1 MSTTRKTLVFLGVT
15 FAFSWAVTLA
25 GWSAG
30 LARSPV
36 ATVAV
41 LALMMAGP
49 AIGALVCAFAFEKG
63 RRIDSLGLRFR
74 PNAWWF
80 YAWLIPLAIGAG
92 SVVFTALF
100 SPHHLVD
107 PAQALIAGLASELPP
122 AKLAELRALPLDAI
136 LAVQVAAGSAI
147 NAVILTFTEEL
158 GWRGYL
164 HSLWRPHGF
173 WRASLATGAIWGLW
187 HAPAIYFFGLNYP
200 DHRLIGIP
208 IFVVFCTLLA
218 PLMSL
223 IRDRGGSTWAAGIA
237 HGSFNAV
244 GGVSILCLSQPEFP
258 WAGVVGAGGFVMLL
272 AGAIAVALL
281 APRARGA

>member
-1 MSTTRKTLVFLGVT
+1 MSTARKSLIFLAIT
-15 FAFSWAVTLA
+15 FAFSWGVTLA

-30 LARSPV
+30 LARSPL
-36 ATVAV
+36 TGVAV

-49 AIGALVCAFAFEKG
+49 AIGAVICAFAFEKG
-63 RRIDSLGLRFR
+63 RRVDSLGLRFK
-74 PNAWWF
+74 PNLWWLW
-80 YAWLIPLAIGAG
+80 AWLIALAIGAG
-92 SVVFTALF
+92 SVAFTALL
-100 SPHHLVD
+100 SPHRLVD
-107 PAQALIAGLASELPP
+107 PAGAYIASVASQLPP
-122 AKLAELRALPLDAI
+122 AELAQLRALPLNAI
-136 LAVQVAAGSAI
+136 IALQVALGSAI

-164 HSLWRPHGF
+164 HFLWRPSGF

-218 PLMSL
+218 PIMSL

-237 HGSFNAV
+237 HGAFNAF
-244 GGVSILCLSQPEFP
+244 GGLTILCLSQPEFP
-258 WAGVVGAGGFVMLL
+258 WAGVVGVGGFAAL
-272 AGAIAVALL
+272 ATGVLAVALL
-281 APRARGA
+281 APRAQAG